1 MQNNRWQPM
10 TCAVSC
16 FLIWFKE
23 MCVDWIKYDINKFQ
37 WWRGWKWI
45 KHEAVFLSFVL
56 FSVTELGLRC
66 LAVIHTS
73 ICAILNYVRTAGWQ
87 QTLQIT
93 GSTRGFTCADVKAG
107 IWKCCILHCGVVNE
121 KGVDLFIRILI
132 RGAACCDS
140 TEGCKVNI
148 NAANFSHPNS
158 QLFTSMHRCKLRE
171 DEACN

>member
-1 MQNNRWQPM
+1 
-10 TCAVSC
+10 
-16 FLIWFKE
+16 

-140 TEGCKVNI
+140 AEGWKVTLMLLI
-148 NAANFSHPNS
+148 FHIGCIQTP
-158 QLFTSMHRCKLRE
+158 RCTIAGPVDVARCIDVNYERMKHATNYKVGCRRS
-171 DEACN
+171 CS